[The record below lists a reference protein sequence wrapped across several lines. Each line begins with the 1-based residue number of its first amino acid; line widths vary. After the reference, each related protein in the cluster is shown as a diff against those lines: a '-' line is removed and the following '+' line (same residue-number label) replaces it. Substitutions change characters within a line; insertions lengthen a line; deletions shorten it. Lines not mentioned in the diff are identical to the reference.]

1 MQNATPERLPVS
13 TKVVYALGDHTVNIV
28 LSAAS
33 LLYFRYLTDVA
44 ELRPALAGLVIWIAR
59 VVDAF
64 SDPTMG
70 RISDLT
76 RWKVGRRRGYFLIGA
91 LPFGF
96 FFALMWIDL
105 PAASQWGKFAY
116 YASIYVMVSLAMTVL
131 SIPYLA
137 LLPEMATTY
146 DERTSFNTFRS
157 AAAVLGT
164 FAAVAMKPLADSLGG
179 DSQAWFTT
187 GCIAAVWLVLPWVA
201 VFRVSFERPGQSV
214 AVPMKLRDGIR
225 MLAGHVAFRR
235 LAGLFLLARIAVDL
249 IGAMFL
255 YYFAVWIGREG
266 DFEITLFLFL
276 SIVLLSLPFWLRIS
290 RRHDKRT
297 IFVFGAAWWIGAQIL
312 IFLGDPTWPRA
323 SLFVIASLAAVGY
336 AVADLMPWSMLGD
349 VIDEDEL
356 ACGERREGIYV
367 GFFTFLRKLGGA
379 SAVLL
384 VGFALDAAGYVG
396 GVPRE
401 SQAELALQ
409 TVRVLTSLAP
419 AVFLALAIIVAMGY
433 PLSRAAHQQVL
444 DQILRRRRET
454 PEPGT
459 HRS

>member
-1 MQNATPERLPVS
+1 MQNASPEQLPVS

-33 LLYFRYLTDVA
+33 LLYFKYLTDIA

-64 SDPTMG
+64 TDPTMG
-70 RISDLT
+70 RVSDLT
-76 RWKVGRRRGYFLIGA
+76 RWKIGRRRGYFLIGA
-91 LPFGF
+91 LPFGV
-96 FFALMWIDL
+96 FFALMWLDV
-105 PAASQWGKFAY
+105 PAATQWQKFAY
-116 YASIYVMVSLAMTVL
+116 YASIYVLVSLAMTVL

-179 DSQAWFTT
+179 DSAAWFTT
-187 GCIAAVWLVLPWVA
+187 GCVVGVWLVLPWLA
-201 VFRVSFERPGQSV
+201 VLRVSFERPERS
-214 AVPMKLRDGIR
+214 AAEPMTFRKGIR
-225 MLAGHVAFRR
+225 MLAAHTAYRR
-235 LAGLFLLARIAVDL
+235 LSGFFILARIAVDL

-255 YYFAVWIGREG
+255 FYFAVWIGREG
-266 DFEITLFLFL
+266 DFQVTMFLFL
-276 SIVLLSLPFWLRIS
+276 SVVVLSLPLWLRIA
-290 RRHDKRT
+290 RHYDKRS
-297 IFVFGAAWWIGAQIL
+297 IFIFGAAWWIGAQVL
-312 IFLGDPTWPRA
+312 IFLGDPSWPRW
-323 SLFVIASLAAVGY
+323 SLFAIAALAAFGY

-384 VGFALDAAGYVG
+384 VGFTLDAAGYVG
-396 GVPRE
+396 GIPRE

-409 TVRVLTSLAP
+409 TVRVLTSLVPIA
-419 AVFLALAIIVAMGY
+419 FLALAIWVAMGY

-444 DQILRRRRET
+444 DQILRRNAVR
-454 PEPGT
+454 
-459 HRS
+459 